1 MKTPKEFYE
10 IHHPIDVGVETKDG
24 CIKMMEA
31 YAEYVLQQ
39 VKNLNIPAV
48 MPSLP
53 DDVVRSKEQ
62 NERMREWFKQRTGLE
77 DALLNEHMK
86 KIEEMLNGNGA

>member
-1 MKTPKEFYE
+1 MKE
-10 IHHPIDVGVETKDG
+10 IFDIRDKVSNGEMD
-24 CIKMMEA
+24 INEA
-31 YAEYVLQQ
+31 FWHVLD
-39 VKNLNIPAV
+39 LLAV

-86 KIEEMLNGNGA
+86 KIDEMLKDNGH

>member
-1 MKTPKEFYE
+1 MKEIYE
-10 IHHPIDVGVETKDG
+10 IRDKVSNGEMDIN
-24 CIKMMEA
+24 EA
-31 YAEYVLQQ
+31 FWQVLD
-39 VKNLNIPAV
+39 LLAV

-62 NERMREWFKQRTGLE
+62 NERMREWFKQRTGLK

-86 KIEEMLNGNGA
+86 KIDEILKGNGA